1 MIPASQLIIL
11 SRSIVYA
18 HIVLCME
25 DFIIVAKGEKK
36 IIIIIITEPPIL
48 RLLSVHH
55 LMHTSVTAALY
66 PIQLESQLVRCL
78 LMFCDAFENVDSI
91 CIKHI

>member
-1 MIPASQLIIL
+1 
-11 SRSIVYA
+11 
-18 HIVLCME
+18 ME
-25 DFIIVAKGEKK
+25 DFIIIAKGEKK
-36 IIIIIITEPPIL
+36 IIIIIIITELPIL

-66 PIQLESQLVRCL
+66 LIQLESQLVRCL

-91 CIKHI
+91 CIKHIWILLL